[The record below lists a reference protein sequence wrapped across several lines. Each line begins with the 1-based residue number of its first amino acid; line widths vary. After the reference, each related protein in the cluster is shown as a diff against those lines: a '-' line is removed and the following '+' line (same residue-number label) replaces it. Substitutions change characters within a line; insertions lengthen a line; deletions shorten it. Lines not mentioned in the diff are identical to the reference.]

1 MSERENGRTPREW
14 VIRVLDVAI
23 AVTLLICFL
32 PLMLLLSGL
41 VYLSDP
47 GPVIFAHKRIGR
59 GGQLFRV
66 YKFRSMVQDAQAR
79 LEHLLKTDPEARECW
94 EREHKLRVD
103 PRITPFGRF
112 LRKSSLDEL
121 PQLFNVLKGE
131 MSLIG
136 PRPICIEEAR
146 RYGRYL
152 TEYCSVRPGIS
163 GLWQVSGRNDVS
175 YRRRVALDVIF
186 VRKNTV
192 EMYFW
197 VLLRTLPAALSARG
211 SY

>member
-1 MSERENGRTPREW
+1 M
-14 VIRVLDVAI
+14 AI

-41 VYLSDP
+41 VYLADP

-59 GGQLFRV
+59 NGNMFRV
-66 YKFRSMVQDAQAR
+66 YKFRSMVTDAQAR
-79 LEHLLKTDPEARECW
+79 LEHLLQTDPGARECW

-121 PQLFNVLKGE
+121 PQLINVLRGD

-136 PRPICIEEAR
+136 PRPISIEEAI

-152 TEYCSVRPGIS
+152 NEYCSVRPGIS

-186 VRKNTV
+186 VRNNSI